1 MAKVAPPPS
10 AKSRKGAPPPLAQT
24 VGNLDKPEP
33 NTLQPL
39 NFKVPPDFKRE
50 FKSYAAQHDVSMS
63 QLLQEA
69 FEVLKAQRG

>member
-1 MAKVAPPPS
+1 MAKVAPPPA
-10 AKSRKGAPPPLAQT
+10 AKSRKGAPPPPVQT
-24 VGNLDKPEP
+24 IGNLDKSEP
-33 NTLQPL
+33 NNLQPL

-69 FEVLKAQRG
+69 FQVLKAQRG